1 MTKGYG
7 VYMTEKDLVSFY
19 LDDIKEYEV
28 LDKDEEVSLL
38 KRAKNGDIEARE
50 RLILCNLRLVV
61 NVAKK
66 YGNKG
71 MGFIDLISEG
81 NFGLIH
87 AIEKFDIEKGYR
99 FSTYAVWWI
108 KQAISKAII
117 SKGREIRIPS
127 YKHDLLNKINKFIMD
142 AVMLKGD
149 YPTIYEISDGLEIN
163 LEKVQELM
171 VEFQETISLSSPI
184 GEDIYLEDTIPS
196 EVHNDLEDNIIR
208 NISAE
213 QINEILNKL
222 NEREKQILKLRF
234 GFDGNQIHTLEDIGQ
249 SFSITRE
256 RVRQIEQKTLEK
268 LRIRYSDLLKG
279 NYYY

>member
-1 MTKGYG
+1 MC
-7 VYMTEKDLVSFY
+7 MTEKDLVSFY

-28 LDKDEEVSLL
+28 LGKDEEILL
-38 KRAKNGDIEARE
+38 LRKAKNGDIEARE

-66 YGNKG
+66 YGSKG
-71 MGFIDLISEG
+71 MSFIDLISEG

-87 AIEKFDIEKGYR
+87 AIEKFDVEKGYR

-127 YKHDLLNKINKFIMD
+127 YKHDMLNKINKFIMD
-142 AVMLKGD
+142 TVMLKGD
-149 YPTIYEISDGLEIN
+149 YPSIYEISDGLSIN
-163 LEKVQELM
+163 LEKVQDLM
-171 VEFQETISLSSPI
+171 LEFQETISLSSPI
-184 GEDIYLEDTIPS
+184 GEDICLEDTIAS
-196 EVHNDLEDNIIR
+196 EMHNDLEDNLIR
-208 NISAE
+208 EMSTS
-213 QINEILNKL
+213 QIKEILNKL
-222 NEREKQILKLRF
+222 NDREKQILKLRF

>member
-1 MTKGYG
+1 MC
-7 VYMTEKDLVSFY
+7 MTEKDLVSFY

-28 LDKDEEVSLL
+28 LEKDEEISLL
-38 KRAKNGDIEARE
+38 TRAKHGDIEARE

-66 YGNKG
+66 YGSKG
-71 MGFIDLISEG
+71 MSFIDLISEG

-87 AIEKFDIEKGYR
+87 AIEKFDVEKGYR

-127 YKHDLLNKINKFIMD
+127 YKHDMLNKINKFIMD
-142 AVMLKGD
+142 EVMLKGD
-149 YPTIYEISDGLEIN
+149 YPSIYEISDGLNIN
-163 LEKVQELM
+163 LEKVQDLM
-171 VEFQETISLSSPI
+171 LEFQETISLSSPI
-184 GEDIYLEDTIPS
+184 GEDICLEDTIAS
-196 EVHNDLEDNIIR
+196 GTHSDLEDNLIR
-208 NISAE
+208 EMSTA
-213 QINEILNKL
+213 QIKEILNKL

>member
-1 MTKGYG
+1 MR
-7 VYMTEKDLVSFY
+7 ERDLVSFY
-19 LDDIKEYEV
+19 LEDIREYEV
-28 LDKDEEVSLL
+28 LNRDEECELLL
-38 KRAKNGDIEARE
+38 KAQNGNVEARE

-61 NVAKK
+61 NVAKG
-66 YGNKG
+66 YINKG

-87 AIEKFDIEKGYR
+87 AIEKFDLEKGYR

-108 KQAISKAII
+108 KQAINKAII

-127 YKHDLLNKINKFIMD
+127 YKYDLLNKTNKFIMD
-142 AVMLKGD
+142 YIMRVGE
-149 YPTIYEISDGLEIN
+149 YPSIEEISLGTGSSY
-163 LEKVQELM
+163 EKVEGLM
-171 VEFQETISLSSPI
+171 VEFQDTISLNAPI
-184 GEDIYLEDTIPS
+184 GEDIYLEDTIAEDS
-196 EVHNDLEDNIIR
+196 KHNLEESVLSK
-208 NISAE
+208 ISRV

-222 NEREKQILKLRF
+222 SEREKQILKLRF

-268 LRIRYSDLLKG
+268 LRMRYSELLKG

>member
-1 MTKGYG
+1 MC
-7 VYMTEKDLVSFY
+7 MTEKDLVSFY

-28 LDKDEEVSLL
+28 LEKDEEISLL
-38 KRAKNGDIEARE
+38 TRAKHGDIEARE

-66 YGNKG
+66 YGSKG
-71 MGFIDLISEG
+71 MSFIDLISEG

-87 AIEKFDIEKGYR
+87 AIEKFDVEKGYR

-127 YKHDLLNKINKFIMD
+127 YKHDMLNKINKFIMD

-149 YPTIYEISDGLEIN
+149 YPSIYEISDGLNIN
-163 LEKVQELM
+163 LEKVQDLM
-171 VEFQETISLSSPI
+171 LEFQETISLSSPI
-184 GEDIYLEDTIPS
+184 GEDICLEDTIAS
-196 EVHNDLEDNIIR
+196 GTHNDLEDNLIR
-208 NISAE
+208 EMSTA
-213 QINEILNKL
+213 QIKEILNKL

>member
-1 MTKGYG
+1 
-7 VYMTEKDLVSFY
+7 MTEKDLVSFY
-19 LDDIKEYEV
+19 LEDIREYQV
-28 LDKDEEVSLL
+28 LDRDEENELL
-38 KRAKNGDIEARE
+38 TKAKSGNVEARE

-61 NVAKK
+61 NVAKG
-66 YGNKG
+66 YINKG

-127 YKHDLLNKINKFIMD
+127 YKYDLLNKTNKFIMD
-142 AVMLKGD
+142 YVMLHGE
-149 YPTIYEISDGLEIN
+149 YPGIETISEGIGCSNEKIEGLM
-163 LEKVQELM
+163 L
-171 VEFQETISLSSPI
+171 EFQETISLNAPI
-184 GEDIYLEDTIPS
+184 GEDIYLEDTIAEGS
-196 EVHNDLEDNIIR
+196 HNELENQVLSK
-208 NISAE
+208 ISRL
-213 QINEILNKL
+213 QIEEILNKL
-222 NEREKQILKLRF
+222 SEREKQILKMRF

-268 LRIRYSDLLKG
+268 LRMRYSELLKG

>member
-1 MTKGYG
+1 
-7 VYMTEKDLVSFY
+7 MTERDLVSFY
-19 LDDIKEYEV
+19 LEDIKEYEV
-28 LDKDEEVSLL
+28 LGKDEEVELL
-38 KRAKNGDIEARE
+38 TKAKNGDVEARE
-50 RLILCNLRLVV
+50 RLIVCNLRLVV

-71 MGFIDLISEG
+71 MSFIDLISEG
-81 NFGLIH
+81 NFGLIY
-87 AIEKFDIEKGYR
+87 AIEKFDVEKGYR

-127 YKHDLLNKINKFIMD
+127 YKHDLLNKTNKFIMD
-142 AVMLKGD
+142 CVMIRGE
-149 YPTIYEISDGLEIN
+149 YPSISEISEGIGYP

-171 VEFQETISLSSPI
+171 LEFQETISLNSPI
-184 GEDIYLEDTIPS
+184 GEDICLEDVIAS
-196 EVHNDLEDNIIR
+196 DVHNDLENKLIR
-208 NISAE
+208 DMSTE

-222 NEREKQILKLRF
+222 NEREKQILKMRF

-268 LRIRYSDLLKG
+268 LRMRYSDLLKG

>member
-1 MTKGYG
+1 
-7 VYMTEKDLVSFY
+7 MTEKDLVSFY
-19 LDDIKEYEV
+19 LEDIKEYEV
-28 LDKDEEVSLL
+28 LEKEEEVSLL
-38 KRAKNGDIEARE
+38 KKAKNGEIEARE

-66 YGNKG
+66 YSNKG
-71 MGFIDLISEG
+71 MSFIDLISEG

-108 KQAISKAII
+108 KQAITKAII

-127 YKHDLLNKINKFIMD
+127 YKHDLLNKINRFIMD
-142 AVMLKGD
+142 AVMIKGD
-149 YPTIYEISDGLEIN
+149 YPSIYEISESLGIN
-163 LEKVQELM
+163 LEKVQDLM

-184 GEDIYLEDTIPS
+184 GEDIYLEDTIAS
-196 EVHNDLEDNIIR
+196 EEYNDLEDTILR
-208 NISAE
+208 GISAE

>member
-1 MTKGYG
+1 
-7 VYMTEKDLVSFY
+7 MTEKDLVSFY

-87 AIEKFDIEKGYR
+87 AIEKFDVEKGYR

-149 YPTIYEISDGLEIN
+149 YPSIYDISDGLGIN
-163 LEKVQELM
+163 LEKVQDLM
-171 VEFQETISLSSPI
+171 VEFQETVSLSSPI
-184 GEDIYLEDTIPS
+184 GEDIYLEDTIAS
-196 EVHNDLEDNIIR
+196 ETHSDLEDTIIR
-208 NISAE
+208 DISAE

>member
-1 MTKGYG
+1 
-7 VYMTEKDLVSFY
+7 MTEKDLVSFY
-19 LDDIKEYEV
+19 LEDIKEYEV
-28 LDKDEEVSLL
+28 LEKEEEVSLL
-38 KRAKNGDIEARE
+38 TKAKNGEIEARE

-66 YGNKG
+66 YSNKG
-71 MGFIDLISEG
+71 MSFIDLISEG

-108 KQAISKAII
+108 KQAITKAII

-127 YKHDLLNKINKFIMD
+127 YKHDLLNKINRFIMD
-142 AVMLKGD
+142 AVMIKGD
-149 YPTIYEISDGLEIN
+149 YPSIYEISEGLGIN
-163 LEKVQELM
+163 LEKVQDLM
-171 VEFQETISLSSPI
+171 LEFQETISLSSPI
-184 GEDIYLEDTIPS
+184 GEDIYLEDTIAS
-196 EVHNDLEDNIIR
+196 EEYNDLEDTILR
-208 NISAE
+208 GISAE

>member
-1 MTKGYG
+1 
-7 VYMTEKDLVSFY
+7 MTERDLVSFY
-19 LDDIKEYEV
+19 LEDIKEYEV
-28 LDKDEEVSLL
+28 LGKDEEVELL
-38 KRAKNGDIEARE
+38 TRAKNGDVEARE
-50 RLILCNLRLVV
+50 RLIVCNLRLVV

-71 MGFIDLISEG
+71 MSFIDLISEG
-81 NFGLIH
+81 NFGLIY

-99 FSTYAVWWI
+99 LSTYAVWWI

-127 YKHDLLNKINKFIMD
+127 YKHDLLNKTNKFIMD
-142 AVMLKGD
+142 CVMARGD
-149 YPTIYEISDGLEIN
+149 YPSIFEISEGIGYP

-171 VEFQETISLSSPI
+171 LEFQETISLSSPI
-184 GEDIYLEDTIPS
+184 GEDICLEDIIAS
-196 EVHNDLEDNIIR
+196 EVHNDLENKLIR
-208 NISAE
+208 DISTE

-222 NEREKQILKLRF
+222 NEREKQILKMRF

-268 LRIRYSDLLKG
+268 LRMRYSDLLKG

>member
-1 MTKGYG
+1 MC
-7 VYMTEKDLVSFY
+7 MTEKDLVSFY

-28 LDKDEEVSLL
+28 LEKDEEISLL
-38 KRAKNGDIEARE
+38 TRAKHGDIGARE

-66 YGNKG
+66 YGSKG
-71 MGFIDLISEG
+71 MSFIDLISEG

-87 AIEKFDIEKGYR
+87 AIEKFDVEKGYR

-127 YKHDLLNKINKFIMD
+127 YKHDMLNKINKFIMD

-149 YPTIYEISDGLEIN
+149 YPSIYEISDGLNIN
-163 LEKVQELM
+163 LEKVQDLM
-171 VEFQETISLSSPI
+171 LEFQETISLSSPI
-184 GEDIYLEDTIPS
+184 GEDICLEDTIAS
-196 EVHNDLEDNIIR
+196 GTHNDLEDNLIR
-208 NISAE
+208 EMSTA
-213 QINEILNKL
+213 QIKEILNKL

>member
-1 MTKGYG
+1 M
-7 VYMTEKDLVSFY
+7 YMTEKDLVSFY

>member
-1 MTKGYG
+1 M
-7 VYMTEKDLVSFY
+7 YMTEKDLVSFY

-149 YPTIYEISDGLEIN
+149 YPTIYEISEGLEIN

>member
-1 MTKGYG
+1 
-7 VYMTEKDLVSFY
+7 MTEKDLVSFY
-19 LDDIKEYEV
+19 LDDIKKYEV
-28 LDKDEEVSLL
+28 LSKDEEIILL
-38 KRAKNGDIEARE
+38 RKAKNGDVEARE
-50 RLILCNLRLVV
+50 HLIVCNLRLVV

-127 YKHDLLNKINKFIMD
+127 YKHDLLNKINRFIMEN
-142 AVMLKGD
+142 VMLKGD
-149 YPTIYEISDGLEIN
+149 YPSIYEISDVLNIN
-163 LEKVQELM
+163 LEKVQDLM
-171 VEFQETISLSSPI
+171 IEFQETVSLSSPI
-184 GEDIYLEDTIPS
+184 GEDICLEDTLAS
-196 EVHNDLEDNIIR
+196 EMHNDLENNMIIA
-208 NISAE
+208 ISKE
-213 QINEILNKL
+213 QIDEILNKL
-222 NEREKQILKLRF
+222 SEREKQILKLRF

-268 LRIRYSDLLKG
+268 LRKRYSDLLKG

>member
-1 MTKGYG
+1 
-7 VYMTEKDLVSFY
+7 MTEKDLVSFY

-28 LDKDEEVSLL
+28 LGKDEEISLL
-38 KRAKNGDIEARE
+38 RRAKNGDIEARE

-66 YGNKG
+66 YGSKG
-71 MGFIDLISEG
+71 MSFIDLISEG

-87 AIEKFDIEKGYR
+87 AIEKFDVEKGYR

-142 AVMLKGD
+142 TVMLKGD
-149 YPTIYEISDGLEIN
+149 YPSICEISDGLNIN
-163 LEKVQELM
+163 LEKVQDLM
-171 VEFQETISLSSPI
+171 MEFQETISLSSPI
-184 GEDIYLEDTIPS
+184 GEDICLEDTIAS
-196 EVHNDLEDNIIR
+196 EMHNDLEDNLIR
-208 NISAE
+208 EMSMA
-213 QINEILNKL
+213 QIKEILNKL
-222 NEREKQILKLRF
+222 NDREKQILKLRF
-234 GFDGNQIHTLEDIGQ
+234 GFDENQIHTLEDIGQ
-249 SFSITRE
+249 NFSITRE